1 MHKVEENM
9 FNENTKLVNYTLKK
23 YFNNGAG
30 YENNGITREDLYQIG
45 CIGLLKSIP
54 KFDEKLCYKFSTYA
68 ITYIS
73 GEIKKELTDKLIL
86 IKYPRHIKR
95 IARMFNKEDEEKTTT
110 EEIMLKF
117 DVSEDDAKLIIECIH
132 TSQVSSLDVAYNDN
146 SETTLAD
153 VIASNYSLENS
164 ILKEIELHQRLA
176 ILTEKERTIITL
188 SLESS
193 SQSEIGKKLGITQV
207 QVSRII
213 KKSILKINEHFSKD
227 ENMEG
232 ALY

>member
-1 MHKVEENM
+1 
-9 FNENTKLVNYTLKK
+9 
-23 YFNNGAG
+23 
-30 YENNGITREDLYQIG
+30 
-45 CIGLLKSIP
+45 
-54 KFDEKLCYKFSTYA
+54 
-68 ITYIS
+68 
-73 GEIKKELTDKLIL
+73 
-86 IKYPRHIKR
+86 
-95 IARMFNKEDEEKTTT
+95 
-110 EEIMLKF
+110 MLKF